1 METILITGGNGF
13 IGSHICTSLLENGYR
28 IIILD
33 SLINS
38 SNSTI
43 KKISEICKL
52 NNDEFLRKI

>member
-1 METILITGGNGF
+1 METILITGGSGF

-38 SNSTI
+38 SKATI
-43 KKISEICKL
+43 KKYQISV
-52 NNDEFLRKI
+52 N